1 MPEVSRFHFL
11 QKKKGAK
18 SQRVGRRIVNQNVIR
33 EKLVTKNHVI
43 DIATIEENVT
53 ESVTGIEKLTVTRIV
68 NASAREKRRV
78 TANQRVTEGVA
89 LNAQMKNE
97 RIRAK
102 LKNPRANEVRR
113 RKQLVNDT
121 PVWVLV

>member
-1 MPEVSRFHFL
+1 M
-11 QKKKGAK
+11 
-18 SQRVGRRIVNQNVIR
+18 NQNVIR